1 MNNNHKNIIN
11 KQLNL
16 QILDKI
22 EIQNI
27 KILLKS
33 TINRKKYKN
42 LLSKLI
48 Y

>member
-11 KQLNL
+11 KNFK
-16 QILDKI
+16 ILDKI

-27 KILLKS
+27 KILLKL